1 MGAMHTRLG
10 AVSTP
15 QWMIID
21 LILRLKRHL
30 WSQHVKRLGER
41 VGLVE
46 YDMISIVATATR
58 ILAMHALHPESL
70 CTHAY
75 SQWWQQFSMRYWL
88 DLLLY
93 QAVISNRTVFNPG
106 RKRSV
111 LLAAIRA
118 EHTVDGV
125 LCVSWRRA
133 VPIFRRWFL

>member
-1 MGAMHTRLG
+1 MHTRLG

-15 QWMIID
+15 QWMIIEF
-21 LILRLKRHL
+21 ILRLKRHL

-46 YDMISIVATATR
+46 YEMISIVATATR
-58 ILAMHALHPESL
+58 LLAMHALHPDSV
-70 CTHAY
+70 
-75 SQWWQQFSMRYWL
+75 SWQQFSMRLWL

-93 QAVISNRTVFNPG
+93 QAVIYNRTVFNPG

-125 LCVSWRRA
+125 LCPSWRRA
-133 VPIFRRWFL
+133 MPIFRSCFL